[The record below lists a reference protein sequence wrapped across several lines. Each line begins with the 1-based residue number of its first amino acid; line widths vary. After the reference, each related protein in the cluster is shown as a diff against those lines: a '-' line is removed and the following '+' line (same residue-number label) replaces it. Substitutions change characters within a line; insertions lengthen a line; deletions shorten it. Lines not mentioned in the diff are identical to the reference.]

1 MKRPSA
7 GPFFEST
14 MAEIHF
20 TIYIIK
26 TGDIKGDQKKLFDF
40 LIKHGKEELATR
52 EFIGKLLQKKTET

>member
-1 MKRPSA
+1 
-7 GPFFEST
+7 